1 MMSGDRLAGNYEFV
15 RISHH
20 WGRSAKVDGARSPP
34 T

>member
-1 MMSGDRLAGNYEFV
+1 MTTSMEQAYEFV

-20 WGRSAKVDGARSPP
+20 WGRSAKVDGARSSP